1 MAVRIENLRL
11 GDEAEVMALFV
22 HYGKVP
28 CLRVVEGAHHLLHA
42 VRVVQAGGEG
52 GHQFA
57 HGEPMVQFLAEH
69 DVAYVVQYDN
79 AEQYAGLVS
88 YGEDVASGGGDG
100 FHQFAQVHFG
110 ADGDEVFFY
119 DVLHFHERQYRFVL
133 VVGDEFALLGQTHG
147 VDAVGFED
155 DDGQVGADCYDH

>member
-79 AEQYAGLVS
+79 AEQYAGLVG

-110 ADGDEVFFY
+110 ADGDEVFSTTFSIFMS
-119 DVLHFHERQYRFVL
+119 VST
-133 VVGDEFALLGQTHG
+133 ALSLWW
-147 VDAVGFED
+147 VMSSPFLARRME
-155 DDGQVGADCYDH
+155 